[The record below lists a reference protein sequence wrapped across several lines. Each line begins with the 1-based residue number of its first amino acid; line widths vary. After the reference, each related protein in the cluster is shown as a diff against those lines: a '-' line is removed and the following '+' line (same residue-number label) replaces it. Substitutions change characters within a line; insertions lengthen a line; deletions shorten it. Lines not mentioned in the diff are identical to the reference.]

1 MKTSWNILSCPL
13 VVILLVA
20 AASFFMLTGAN
31 AGQMSQRP
39 MSIAAQTPPASNP
52 QQHQPSGLMI
62 PEITGAIA
70 ASVAKADDPKGLTI
84 RSEPSLSGRGVAFLA
99 LGAMLKGPT
108 AYRDGWVRVD
118 HPQYPG
124 WVSLAN
130 MKPID
135 GAAAITA
142 VDRPE
147 NCLRIRNGPSSSFQV
162 VECAR
167 LSDKLALSGFWSDN
181 NWALLQGKG
190 WVYGAQIHAPSKPV
204 GFASVVAPMTGSR
217 LSVPGEDVYV
227 REFVPSYYY
236 YRPYWSYWPG
246 SLYWSDG
253 HRRYHHFKG
262 HRMSSGYK
270 VYSAGHG
277 GSGRRR

>member
-1 MKTSWNILSCPL
+1 MKTSWNILSCQL

-20 AASFFMLTGAN
+20 AASVFILTGAN

-52 QQHQPSGLMI
+52 QQYQSAGPMI
-62 PEITGAIA
+62 SEIKGTIA

-84 RSEPSLSGRGVAFLA
+84 RSEPSLSGSGVAFLA

-142 VDRPE
+142 VDKPE

-190 WVYGAQIHAPSKPV
+190 WVYGDQINAPSKPV
-204 GFASVVAPMTGSR
+204 SSASVVPGMTRGRPSA
-217 LSVPGEDVYV
+217 SGGDVYV
-227 REFVPSYYY
+227 REFVPSYDYY
-236 YRPYWSYWPG
+236 GPYWSYWPG
-246 SLYWSDG
+246 SFYWYDG
-253 HRRYHHFKG
+253 HRRYRNFRGYNFH
-262 HRMSSGYK
+262 SGYK
-270 VYSAGHG
+270 AYSYG
-277 GSGRRR
+277 GGGRRR

>member
-1 MKTSWNILSCPL
+1 MKTPGNIVSFPL
-13 VVILLVA
+13 AVILLIA
-20 AASFFMLTGAN
+20 AAWLFMLTGAD

-52 QQHQPSGLMI
+52 QQYQSAGPMI
-62 PEITGAIA
+62 QEIGGTIA

-130 MKPID
+130 LKPLD

-147 NCLRIRNGPSSSFQV
+147 NCLRIRSGPAGSFPV
-162 VECAR
+162 VECAGI
-167 LSDKLALSGFWSDN
+167 SAKLALSGFWSDN

-190 WVYGAQIHAPSKPV
+190 WVYGAQINAPSKPV
-204 GFASVVAPMTGSR
+204 SSASVVPGMTRSR
-217 LSVPGEDVYV
+217 PSTSGGDVYV

-236 YRPYWSYWPG
+236 GPYWSYWPG
-246 SLYWSDG
+246 SFYWYDG
-253 HRRYHHFKG
+253 QRRYRNF
-262 HRMSSGYK
+262 RAYNVRSGYK
-270 VYSAGHG
+270 AYSYG
-277 GSGRRR
+277 GGGRR